1 MIWSIWLCY
10 TKSWV
15 WKISTIN
22 HHIKSLSWSPK
33 VCHPLLS
40 SVSSPALLCSLLL
53 SSIPCCSLLSSVVNE
68 VCSRKLVV
76 SIIQT
81 SMGDGLTECIAQP
94 VVFSNKIEVE
104 GSPTAVRF
112 SSLVIPCCSPLFPC
126 SELWSGLNLGC
137 RQQRPNRQQEMRE
150 YATEVPALHKMATRI
165 LSLTS
170 SASGCERNW
179 SGFEAVSSYLLSAFQ
194 KFFN

>member
-1 MIWSIWLCY
+1 
-10 TKSWV
+10 
-15 WKISTIN
+15 
-22 HHIKSLSWSPK
+22 
-33 VCHPLLS
+33 
-40 SVSSPALLCSLLL
+40 
-53 SSIPCCSLLSSVVNE
+53 
-68 VCSRKLVV
+68 
-76 SIIQT
+76 
-81 SMGDGLTECIAQP
+81 MGDGLTECIAQP

-126 SELWSGLNLGC
+126 SELRSGLNLGC
-137 RQQRPNRQQEMRE
+137 RQQRPNRQKKMRE
-150 YATEVPALHKMATRI
+150 YMQLKFFATEVPALHKMATRI

-170 SASGCERNW
+170 SASGWERNW